1 MKCAALLI
9 APLLIQVQAYAQEV
23 IHADETLSSSRPEAW
38 AMNYM
43 AASSFLT
50 SFGATPALRPWGWE
64 VAGDLGHIPSLSDS
78 QQRVGFNGTKLEDLN
93 RSPVFGRVRVM
104 LGLPAGF
111 VAELGYTPSL
121 TIDGV
126 KPLDLFALALGYRV
140 FERDNFS
147 LSMRAIG
154 QRGRATGDIT
164 CPARLA
170 HAGPQDNPYG
180 CQAPSTDRVTLNYF
194 GIDTT
199 AAWDWKPW
207 HVHGNFGVARTD
219 LAVQVDALTFDVRDR
234 SLLQATASKP
244 YVAIGGS
251 RDLDDRWNLG
261 AEILYVPL
269 RVQRDTNSSS
279 SNDPLTSFRLQ
290 LRYRFG

>member
-1 MKCAALLI
+1 MKCAVVLL
-9 APLLIQVQAYAQEV
+9 ASLLIQFRAQAQEI
-23 IHADETLSSSRPEAW
+23 IHADETLASSRPEAW

-50 SFGATPALRPWGWE
+50 SFGATPALKPWGWE
-64 VAGDLGHIPSLSDS
+64 IAGDLGHVPSLSDS
-78 QQRVGFNGTKLEDLN
+78 QQRVGFNGTKQEDLN
-93 RSPVFGRVRVM
+93 RSPVFGRVRAM
-104 LGLPAGF
+104 LGLPGGL
-111 VAELGYTPSL
+111 VAELGYTPSV

-126 KPLDLFALALGYRV
+126 KALDLFALALGYRV
-140 FERDNFS
+140 YEHDNFS

-164 CPARLA
+164 CPARLV
-170 HAGPQDNPYG
+170 HASAQDNPYG
-180 CQAPSTDRVTLNYF
+180 CQAPSTDRVTLNYY

-199 AAWDWKPW
+199 AAWNWKPW
-207 HVHGNFGVARTD
+207 NVHANLGVARTD
-219 LAVQVDALTFDVRDR
+219 LAVQVDAFTFDVHDR

-244 YVAIGGS
+244 YIAIGGS
-251 RDLDDRWNLG
+251 RDFDARWNLG

-269 RVQRDTNSSS
+269 RVQRDANSST

>member
-1 MKCAALLI
+1 MLCAA
-9 APLLIQVQAYAQEV
+9 LLIQVQAHAQEV
-23 IHADETLSSSRPEAW
+23 IHADETLASSRPEAW

-50 SFGATPALRPWGWE
+50 SFGATPALKPWGWE
-64 VAGDLGHIPSLSDS
+64 VAGDLGHVPSLSDS
-78 QQRVGFNGTKLEDLN
+78 QQRVGFNGTKQEDLN

-104 LGLPAGF
+104 LGLPGGL
-111 VAELGYTPSL
+111 VGELGYTPSL

-140 FERDNFS
+140 FEQDNFS
-147 LSMRAIG
+147 LSLRAIG

-164 CPARLA
+164 CPGRLA
-170 HAGPQDNPYG
+170 NASAQDNPYG
-180 CQAPSTDRVTLNYF
+180 CRAPSTDRVTLNYY
-194 GIDTT
+194 GIDAT
-199 AAWDWKPW
+199 AAWNWKPW
-207 HVHGNFGVARTD
+207 NVHANLGVARTD

-244 YVAIGGS
+244 YIAIGGS
-251 RDLDDRWNLG
+251 RDFDQRWNLG

-269 RVQRDTNSSS
+269 RVQRDSNSSS
-279 SNDPLTSFRLQ
+279 GNDPLTSFRLQ